1 MASSRLSL
9 FAPLILAAGC
19 ACCTSD
25 EGEPGGAASAPTQ
38 AGGLPDARLAGT
50 WSGRGRVLVAWC
62 ETPEIPVTLTFA
74 PDGGVSGRVGDAIL
88 RDAHVRSNRGAV
100 ARSLG
105 LFCDWLVT
113 AGLQGALVE
122 DEGIR
127 RDEVQLALDWQD
139 GRLSCAVHSSG
150 STFGGHDTMTFTA
163 VAEGLELQAGVPASR

>member
-1 MASSRLSL
+1 MASSRLSM
-9 FAPLILAAGC
+9 FVPLILAAGC
-19 ACCTSD
+19 ACCTAD
-25 EGEPGGAASAPTQ
+25 EGEPSSAASAPAQ

-50 WSGRGRVLVAWC
+50 WSGRARVLVAWC
-62 ETPEIPVTLTFA
+62 ETAEIPVTLTFA
-74 PDGGVSGRVGDAIL
+74 TDGGVSGRVGDATL
-88 RDAHVRSNRGAV
+88 RDARVRSQRGAI

-127 RDEVQLALDWQD
+127 RDEVQLALNWQA

-150 STFGGHDTMTFTA
+150 SSFGGHDDMAFA
-163 VAEGLELQAGVPASR
+163 AMAEGLEPQAGVPASR